1 MMTTIKATIKNVLT
15 ILNVMEFVDAI
26 TNTITLKNDLR
37 FTIDK
42 NVLAIF

>member
-1 MMTTIKATIKNVLT
+1 MTTIKATIKNVLT